1 MHDLSHD
8 LIVHLQPVAVIVA
21 WVVAVGWLWMVL
33 TAANGLPR
41 IPNLLMKQFNVEPE
55 RLPRITVV
63 VPARNESVHV
73 AACIQTLLHQ
83 DYAALRIIAVNDR
96 SIDDTGSILDALALT
111 APEKLKVMH
120 ITELPPQWLGKTH
133 AMAVAAQAT
142 IEADAPD
149 FLLFTDADVM
159 YREDAIRRSLVYAVE
174 SGADHLVTV
183 PTTIILRWDEAM
195 LLGFFQIFG
204 LWGARP
210 WKVADP
216 KARRDAIGIGAFNLV
231 RRTAYEQIGGFAA
244 QRMDILED
252 LTLARRIKRAGL
264 AQRIAFGRGLVNV
277 HWASGAAGLVE
288 VMTKNIFSAFRFH
301 VSLLLLACGWLAVFC
316 ASPMMTLVYQP
327 TRLPGAV
334 TLAAVVCAYLLFQK
348 TSGIKAW
355 YGLLSPIAALLFIFT
370 LLRSMVTTLRQG
382 GVIWRGTFYPLA
394 ELRKDAAPL
403 FGRDGIL

>member
-1 MHDLSHD
+1 M
-8 LIVHLQPVAVIVA
+8 IAAWAVV
-21 WVVAVGWLWMVL
+21 VGWLCVVL
-33 TAANGLPR
+33 RAANGLPR
-41 IPNLLMKQFNVEPE
+41 IPNLLTKRFGGEPDG
-55 RLPRITVV
+55 LPQITVV

-73 AACIQTLLHQ
+73 KACIESLLQQ
-83 DYAALRIIAVNDR
+83 DYAALRIVAVNDR
-96 SIDDTGSILDALALT
+96 STDDTGAILDALVLT
-111 APEKLKVMH
+111 DPERLRVLH
-120 ITELPPQWLGKTH
+120 IAELPPQWLGKTY
-133 AMAVAAQAT
+133 AMAEAAKAT
-142 IEADAPD
+142 IEEDAPD

-159 YREDAIRRSLVYAVE
+159 YRKDAIRRSLVYAVE

-195 LLGFFQIFG
+195 VLGFFQIFG

-231 RRTAYEQIGGFAA
+231 RTSAYEQIGGFAG

-316 ASPMMTLVYQP
+316 ASPVVTLAYGP

-334 TLAAVVCAYLLFQK
+334 TLAAVLCGYGLFQR
-348 TSGIKAW
+348 TSGISAW
-355 YGLLSPIAALLFIFT
+355 YALLSPIAAMVFIFT
-370 LLRSMVTTLRQG
+370 MLRSMLTTLRQG
-382 GVIWRGTFYPLA
+382 GVRWRGTFYSLK
-394 ELRKDAAPL
+394 ELREHAAPL
-403 FGRDGIL
+403 FGRDGMV